1 MQTCLLTLPLAKSVE
16 DDRPTDA
23 EANYCAESGDDHQTR
38 AEVKVVG
45 ENRCDRKAQTKH
57 VEPQRSVNG
66 GVQILAQA
74 ELHEQCRKPNR
85 GDNHE
90 CQRAGKSRSAG
101 IDDDQPECQ
110 HEQSGCKNT
119 PPARFG
125 RHRRVGIIL
134 GQGVS
139 LKLYSGESRLSIPKT
154 GA

>member
-1 MQTCLLTLPLAKSVE
+1 MQTCPLTLPFAESVE
-16 DDRPTDA
+16 HDRPTDA
-23 EANYCAESGDDHQTR
+23 EANHCAESGDDHQTR

-45 ENRCDRKAQTKH
+45 ENRCDSEAQTKH
-57 VEPQRSVNG
+57 IEPQRSVNG

-90 CQRAGKSRSAG
+90 CQRTRKGRSAG
-101 IDDDQPECQ
+101 IDDDQPKCQ
-110 HEQSGCKNT
+110 YEQRRRKNT
-119 PPARFG
+119 PPARFW
-125 RHRRVGIIL
+125 RNRRVGIVL